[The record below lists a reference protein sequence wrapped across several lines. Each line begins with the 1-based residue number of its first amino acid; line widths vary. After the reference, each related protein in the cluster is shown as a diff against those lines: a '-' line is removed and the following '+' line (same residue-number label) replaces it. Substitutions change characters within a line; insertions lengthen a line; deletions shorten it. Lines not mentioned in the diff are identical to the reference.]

1 MKKIIIV
8 AVFIFSINKIYSQ
21 KYRLFDSTTVWG
33 TEYAQKVQTNCYTL
47 ENDKYFIK
55 GYELNNGNVWLKV
68 FYNYTKYWHPA
79 SAGNCYTM
87 APVLNPTNGN
97 NIPLGYLYNDSI
109 NKRVYFTTTLT
120 ANYVPPANKILYDF
134 NKVLG
139 DTMYFNNPYMPPN
152 MYAKF
157 KITAIDS
164 ILFSG
169 KYHKRFSGTS
179 DFILNSSVTVSFAE
193 GIGSSIDPF
202 SPVRSSFFESW
213 SYLLCFASPSHSLS
227 VSSHTVLANG
237 GCNNLVM
244 KLDENEENSFGI
256 YPNPASDNLYITV
269 KQSAYENI
277 NYEFINVV
285 GELKQK
291 GALTA
296 ASSNI
301 SLHTL
306 ASGIYFINFY
316 KEGAI
321 VSSKKIVIDR
331 N

>member
-1 MKKIIIV
+1 M
-8 AVFIFSINKIYSQ
+8 
-21 KYRLFDSTTVWG
+21 
-33 TEYAQKVQTNCYTL
+33 
-47 ENDKYFIK
+47 
-55 GYELNNGNVWLKV
+55 
-68 FYNYTKYWHPA
+68 
-79 SAGNCYTM
+79 
-87 APVLNPTNGN
+87 
-97 NIPLGYLYNDSI
+97 
-109 NKRVYFTTTLT
+109 
-120 ANYVPPANKILYDF
+120 PPANKILYDF

-139 DTMYFNNPYMPPN
+139 DTMYYNNPYMPPN

-169 KYHKRFSGTS
+169 KYHKRFLGTS

-202 SPVRSSFFESW
+202 SPVRSGFFESW

-244 KLDENEENSFGI
+244 KLDEKEKNSFGI
-256 YPNPASDNLYITV
+256 FPNPASDHLSITV
-269 KQSAYENI
+269 EQSAYEKI

-285 GELKQK
+285 GEVKQK
-291 GALTA
+291 GELTA
-296 ASSNI
+296 ASTNI
-301 SLHTL
+301 NLQHL

-316 KEGAI
+316 KEGTI
-321 VSSKKIVIDR
+321 VSGKKIVIDR